1 MSADAFLDP
10 RIAKALSHPLRPR
23 ILQLLV
29 ELGEASP
36 SELAGR
42 LGVPLGTVSYHVRL
56 LHANRCIDLVRTEPR
71 RGAVEHYY
79 RAAVRPFL
87 DDEQWER
94 IPLALR
100 QTVAGQTVRQLFE
113 EAAAAGIAGGFDHGG
128 VHVDRVPLE
137 LDPQGWREISDLLVE
152 TLAEVHRIQ
161 VRSSARLRA
170 ADAEPADSVLGVFH
184 FARDGR

>member
-1 MSADAFLDP
+1 MPADAFLDP

-42 LGVPLGTVSYHVRL
+42 LEVPLGTVSYHVRL
-56 LHANRCIDLVRTEPR
+56 LYENHCVDLVRTEPR

-100 QTVAGQTVRQLFE
+100 QTVAGQTMRQLFE
-113 EAAAAGIAGGFDHGG
+113 EAAAAGIDGGFDRGG

-137 LDPQGWREISDLLVE
+137 LDAQGWREISELLVA

-161 VRSSARLRA
+161 IRAGARLTNA
-170 ADAEPADSVLGVFH
+170 ADEASDSVLGVFH
-184 FARDGR
+184 FAR